1 MDDGRTA
8 ISLLGIPLDLG
19 AGDRGSV
26 MGPAAL
32 RIAGIPELLD
42 DLGYRV
48 TDHGDIARPAAADH
62 GLPEEVAARCN
73 HPAEIAAWT
82 RAIHDRAYE
91 VLGQGGKSI
100 FLGGDH
106 AMSMGTISAV
116 TRHCAERGKK
126 LAVLWIDAH
135 ADYNT
140 PATTLSGNMHGMPL
154 AFLTGEPS
162 LRPLLGGRPF
172 VPLEAEKIVLLGL
185 RSIDKAERKAL
196 RDANIQCI
204 DMGMIDRVGV
214 SNLIEQVLYRVGGKE
229 VHLHVSLDVDSL
241 DPSVAPGVGTTVP
254 GGLTYREAHLILER
268 LHESGLVGSLD
279 IVELNP
285 YLDNRGMSARI
296 LAELTGSLFGQTI
309 LGTNPL

>member
-48 TDHGDIARPAAADH
+48 TDHGDIAAPAPIAIE
-62 GLPEEVAARCN
+62 LPDGAEARCK
-73 HPAEIAAWT
+73 HPGHIAAWT
-82 RAIHDRAYE
+82 QAIHDRAHG
-91 VLGQGGKSI
+91 VLKEGGKPI

-116 TRHCAERGKK
+116 ARHCDEIGKA
-126 LAVLWIDAH
+126 LAVVWIDAH

-140 PATTLSGNMHGMPL
+140 PATSLSGNMHGMPL

-162 LRPLLGGRPF
+162 LRPLLGDRPF
-172 VPLEAEKIVLLGL
+172 VPLVADKLVLLGL

-196 RDANIQCI
+196 RDAHIQCV
-204 DMGMIDRVGV
+204 DMGMIDKFGV
-214 SNLIEQVLYRVGGKE
+214 ANMIEQVLYRIGGKN

-254 GGLTYREAHLILER
+254 GGLTYREAHLMLEK

-285 YLDNRGMSARI
+285 FLDHRGMSARV

>member
-1 MDDGRTA
+1 MDDGKTA

-32 RIAGIPELLD
+32 RIAGIPVLLD
-42 DLGYRV
+42 DLGYQV
-48 TDHGDIARPAAADH
+48 VDHGDIAAPAPVAVELPGGAA
-62 GLPEEVAARCN
+62 ERCN
-73 HPAEIAAWT
+73 HLGSIAAWT

-91 VLGQGGKSI
+91 VLRQPGKPI

-116 TRHCAERGKK
+116 ARHCDEIGKA

-140 PATTLSGNMHGMPL
+140 PATSLSGNMHGMPL

-162 LRPLLGGRPF
+162 LRPLLGERPF
-172 VPLEAEKIVLLGL
+172 VPLAADKLVLLGL
-185 RSIDKAERKAL
+185 RSIDKLERKAL
-196 RDANIQCI
+196 RDAQIQCV
-204 DMGMIDRVGV
+204 DMGMIDKFGV
-214 SNLIEQVLYRVGGKE
+214 ANMIEQVLYRIGGKN

-254 GGLTYREAHLILER
+254 GGLTYREAHLMLEK

-285 YLDNRGMSARI
+285 FLDHRGQSARV

>member
-1 MDDGRTA
+1 VSEDSKTT

-19 AGDRGSV
+19 AGDRGSI

-32 RIAGIPELLD
+32 RIAGVPDLLEE
-42 DLGYRV
+42 LGYRV
-48 TDHGDIARPAAADH
+48 VDRGDIARPEPVAVELPGNAA
-62 GLPEEVAARCN
+62 ERCN
-73 HPAEIAAWT
+73 HLGHIAAWT
-82 RAIHDRAYE
+82 QTIHDRAYE
-91 VLGQGGKSI
+91 VIREGGKPI

-106 AMSMGTISAV
+106 AMSMGSISAV
-116 TRHCAERGKK
+116 ARHCAEIGKT
-126 LAVLWIDAH
+126 LAVVWIDAH

-140 PATTLSGNMHGMPL
+140 PATSLSGNMHGMPL

-162 LRPLLGGRPF
+162 LRPLLGDRPF
-172 VPLEAEKIVLLGL
+172 TSV
-185 RSIDKAERKAL
+185 DKEERRRL
-196 RDANIQCI
+196 RDAHIQCV
-204 DMGMIDRVGV
+204 DMGMIDKFGV
-214 SNLIEQVLYRVGGKE
+214 SNMVEQVLYRIGGKN

-254 GGLTYREAHLILER
+254 GGLTYREAHLMLEL
-268 LHESGLVGSLD
+268 LHGSGLVGSLD

-285 YLDNRGMSARI
+285 FLDHRGMSARV

>member
-32 RIAGIPELLD
+32 RIAGIPVLLD
-42 DLGYRV
+42 DLGYHV
-48 TDHGDIARPAAADH
+48 TDHGDIAAPAPVAVELPDGAA
-62 GLPEEVAARCN
+62 ERCN
-73 HPAEIAAWT
+73 HLGHIAAWT

-91 VLGQGGKSI
+91 VLRQPGKPI
-100 FLGGDH
+100 FMGGDH

-116 TRHCAERGKK
+116 ARHCDEIGKT

-140 PATTLSGNMHGMPL
+140 PATSLSGNMHGMPL

-162 LRPLLGGRPF
+162 LRPLLGERPF
-172 VPLEAEKIVLLGL
+172 VPLVADKLVLLGL
-185 RSIDKAERKAL
+185 RSIDKLERKAL
-196 RDANIQCI
+196 RDAHIQCV
-204 DMGMIDRVGV
+204 DMGMLDKFGV
-214 SNLIEQVLYRVGGKE
+214 ANMIEQVIYRIGGKN

-254 GGLTYREAHLILER
+254 GGLTYREAHLMLEK

-285 YLDNRGMSARI
+285 FLDHRGQSARV

>member
-1 MDDGRTA
+1 MEDRPA

-19 AGDRGSV
+19 AGDRGSA

-32 RIAGIPELLD
+32 RIAGIPELLG
-42 DLGYRV
+42 DLGYHV
-48 TDHGDIARPAAADH
+48 ADHGDVARPDPVPVE
-62 GLPEEVAARCN
+62 LPGDAAARCR
-73 HPAEIAAWT
+73 HLPEIAAWT
-82 RAIHDRAYE
+82 RAIHDRAHE
-91 VLGQGGKSI
+91 VIGQGGKPI

-106 AMSMGTISAV
+106 SMAMGTISAV
-116 TRHCAERGKK
+116 SRHCADSGKK

-140 PATTLSGNMHGMPL
+140 PATSLSGNMHGMPL

-162 LRPLLGGRPF
+162 LRPLLGDRPF
-172 VPLEAEKIVLLGL
+172 VTLAPEKLVLLGL
-185 RSIDKAERKAL
+185 RSIDQLERKAL
-196 RDANIQCI
+196 RDAHIQCV
-204 DMGMIDRVGV
+204 DMGMIDKFGV
-214 SNLIEQVLYRVGGKE
+214 SNMIEQVLYRIGGKN
-229 VHLHVSLDVDSL
+229 VHLHVSLDVDAL

-254 GGLTYREAHLILER
+254 GGLTYREAHLMLES

-285 YLDNRGMSARI
+285 FLDTRGMSARV